1 MKFLIIN
8 GPNINMLGLREPSVY
23 GAQSYAAL
31 QELIRSTCA
40 ENGIDCELFQSNHE
54 GAIVDKIQQACGRA
68 DGIIINPAAYTH
80 TSVAILDALK
90 AVSIPAVEVHI
101 SDVDSR
107 EAFRQ
112 VSYAGLA
119 CKHTIKG
126 QGFDGYRQA
135 MVWLKEHYG

>member
-54 GAIVDKIQQACGRA
+54 GAIVDKIQQACGRPSA
-68 DGIIINPAAYTH
+68 PFATAVFASKH
-80 TSVAILDALK
+80 LDA
-90 AVSIPAVEVHI
+90 VSMAPRGKPTTQQTGTRPA
-101 SDVDSR
+101 R
-107 EAFRQ
+107 
-112 VSYAGLA
+112 YAA
-119 CKHTIKG
+119 
-126 QGFDGYRQA
+126 A
-135 MVWLKEHYG
+135 